1 MTRGH
6 RLVRMHAVTGVWI
19 SFLARAQCTLHR
31 LSIIRTRSSQPLSS
45 FRSLPSERRHLTVG
59 LASALVRRLQGVR
72 LLNLVRTTPETA
84 KQRIRGTLP
93 VAHSNRRMHHVLG
106 APVPPPPVDYK
117 VNGTYRIPT
126 AVCSTSAGDHLS
138 TSSPRSANVFDCG
151 LGIAKVTM
159 LG

>member
-1 MTRGH
+1 MSECMQLLESGSAFS
-6 RLVRMHAVTGVWI
+6 LVHNAY
-19 SFLARAQCTLHR
+19 CTDCR
-31 LSIIRTRSSQPLSS
+31 LSVLVVRSRCRRSAVYRQNGAISQSHSRPI
-45 FRSLPSERRHLTVG
+45 
-59 LASALVRRLQGVR
+59 ASALVRRLQGVR